1 MRSYDLFIEY
11 GVENCKIEL
20 IEYYK
25 CDTLQE
31 LRKRE
36 GEHIRNNECV
46 NKNIAGRTKKEYN
59 IDNKERVR
67 ENEKVRWAKYDEEH
81 KEGILAQRK
90 EYRQQN
96 RD

>member
-1 MRSYDLFIEY
+1 M
-11 GVENCKIEL
+11 
-20 IEYYK
+20 
-25 CDTLQE
+25 
-31 LRKRE
+31 
-36 GEHIRNNECV
+36 CV

-81 KEGILAQRK
+81 KEEIRAQRK